1 MIAQD
6 RWLLVAS
13 MVLQSTVSLTFGL
26 AFLGLWKGFHRPTAG
41 RWAVAWLVYAVGV
54 IVSALGIGLG
64 FGSEFSPVGRALLA
78 LPLQFGVVLFRSG
91 TDSLIEREGPKVARY
106 VTAGGIIF
114 GILVVIRELEAARI
128 VPIHPQLASY
138 TLPRILM
145 GVSYAWAAWPLRAL
159 ARERWAEGHALMAGT
174 LVCLSA
180 RMFVTAGYEI
190 WQIGHGAASSLESPS
205 LTVAQLCF
213 LIAFGLATALVLVE
227 AERLAAVRA
236 AQTIQETADALRASE
251 ARFRFVVEH
260 SSDVQAIVG
269 TDYRIRYV
277 APSCERLIGLPPSM
291 FEGRNFI
298 DVIHPDD
305 RDNVTKALARMQA
318 DPSGRRP
325 PTSVRIQN
333 RSGEWLPFDVTGQ
346 LVPQEG
352 AAGATMVF
360 SIRDMAAQR
369 QLEAA
374 LLQSSRM
381 DSLGRMAGSIAH
393 DFNNMLTVIKGGL
406 DLVMEDV
413 PADSRSRPDLDTV
426 RTAAA
431 RGEALT
437 RQLLTFARQR
447 PPTSEQFD
455 VRDRLASLEGVV
467 AIAVGR
473 AIRIRTVRSDRALL
487 VRADP
492 GQFDQVIMNLAINA
506 RDAMPSGGDLT
517 IQSMVATVGGMGEA
531 PELMAATA
539 WARVV
544 VEDTGVGIP
553 AANIHRIF
561 EPFFTTKA
569 EGHGSGLG
577 LASAYGFACQ
587 AGGRVSVESTEGVGT
602 RFFLDLPL
610 DSPDTA

>member
-1 MIAQD
+1 
-6 RWLLVAS
+6 
-13 MVLQSTVSLTFGL
+13 
-26 AFLGLWKGFHRPTAG
+26 
-41 RWAVAWLVYAVGV
+41 
-54 IVSALGIGLG
+54 
-64 FGSEFSPVGRALLA
+64 
-78 LPLQFGVVLFRSG
+78 
-91 TDSLIEREGPKVARY
+91 
-106 VTAGGIIF
+106 
-114 GILVVIRELEAARI
+114 
-128 VPIHPQLASY
+128 
-138 TLPRILM
+138 
-145 GVSYAWAAWPLRAL
+145 
-159 ARERWAEGHALMAGT
+159 MA
-174 LVCLSA
+174 
-180 RMFVTAGYEI
+180 
-190 WQIGHGAASSLESPS
+190 P
-205 LTVAQLCF
+205 
-213 LIAFGLATALVLVE
+213 
-227 AERLAAVRA
+227 
-236 AQTIQETADALRASE
+236 
-251 ARFRFVVEH
+251 
-260 SSDVQAIVG
+260 
-269 TDYRIRYV
+269 
-277 APSCERLIGLPPSM
+277 
-291 FEGRNFI
+291 
-298 DVIHPDD
+298 
-305 RDNVTKALARMQA
+305 
-318 DPSGRRP
+318 
-325 PTSVRIQN
+325 
-333 RSGEWLPFDVTGQ
+333 
-346 LVPQEG
+346 
-352 AAGATMVF
+352 
-360 SIRDMAAQR
+360 QR

-467 AIAVGR
+467 AMAVGR
-473 AIRIRTVRSDRALL
+473 SIRIRTIRSDRALL

-506 RDAMPSGGDLT
+506 RDAMPSGGELT
-517 IQSMVATVGGMGEA
+517 IQSMVANGMGEA
-531 PELMAATA
+531 TDLIAATA

-544 VEDTGVGIP
+544 VEDTGIGIP

-577 LASAYGFACQ
+577 LASAYGFARQ

>member
-1 MIAQD
+1 VM
-6 RWLLVAS
+6 
-13 MVLQSTVSLTFGL
+13 
-26 AFLGLWKGFHRPTAG
+26 
-41 RWAVAWLVYAVGV
+41 
-54 IVSALGIGLG
+54 
-64 FGSEFSPVGRALLA
+64 
-78 LPLQFGVVLFRSG
+78 
-91 TDSLIEREGPKVARY
+91 
-106 VTAGGIIF
+106 
-114 GILVVIRELEAARI
+114 
-128 VPIHPQLASY
+128 
-138 TLPRILM
+138 
-145 GVSYAWAAWPLRAL
+145 
-159 ARERWAEGHALMAGT
+159 
-174 LVCLSA
+174 
-180 RMFVTAGYEI
+180 
-190 WQIGHGAASSLESPS
+190 
-205 LTVAQLCF
+205 
-213 LIAFGLATALVLVE
+213 
-227 AERLAAVRA
+227 
-236 AQTIQETADALRASE
+236 
-251 ARFRFVVEH
+251 
-260 SSDVQAIVG
+260 
-269 TDYRIRYV
+269 
-277 APSCERLIGLPPSM
+277 
-291 FEGRNFI
+291 
-298 DVIHPDD
+298 HPDD
-305 RDNVTKALARMQA
+305 RENMKGALARMEA

-352 AAGATMVF
+352 AAGATMVC

-374 LLQSSRM
+374 LLQRSRM

-406 DLVMEDV
+406 DLALEDV
-413 PADSRSRPDLDTV
+413 PADSRSRQDLDTV
-426 RTAAA
+426 RTAAM

-467 AIAVGR
+467 AMAVGR
-473 AIRIRTVRSDRALL
+473 AIRIRTVRSDQALL

-492 GQFDQVIMNLAINA
+492 DQFDQVIMNLAINA
-506 RDAMPSGGDLT
+506 RDAMPSGGELT
-517 IQSMVATVGGMGEA
+517 IQSMVSTVNGMGEA
-531 PELMAATA
+531 PEPMAATA

-569 EGHGSGLG
+569 EGHGNGLG
-577 LASAYGFACQ
+577 LASAYGFARQ